1 MPLKLERGLE
11 LFFKKFEANYHLS
24 SSYVFY
30 IAPFISNIQRTF
42 IALHIMHP
50 LTQKL
55 FNVVKKCSFFFYW

>member
-30 IAPFISNIQRTF
+30 IAPLFLTF
-42 IALHIMHP
+42 NEHL
-50 LTQKL
+50 
-55 FNVVKKCSFFFYW
+55 